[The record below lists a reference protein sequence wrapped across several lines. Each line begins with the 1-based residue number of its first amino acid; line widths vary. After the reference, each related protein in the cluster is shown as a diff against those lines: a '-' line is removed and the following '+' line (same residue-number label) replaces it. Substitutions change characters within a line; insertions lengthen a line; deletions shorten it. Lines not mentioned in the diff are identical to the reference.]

1 MCEYLKIENWKFYVK
16 HLEFEILKTKMFEF
30 GCVNIEKLK
39 IENKNLKS
47 LCEMFGRNLKVWKLK
62 CVIAKSWDMKCL
74 NIENWKLKC
83 LNTKNQTLKCLNN
96 EN

>member
-1 MCEYLKIENWKFYVK
+1 VK

-47 LCEMFGRNLKVWKLK
+47 LCEMFGRNLKV
-62 CVIAKSWDMKCL
+62 
-74 NIENWKLKC
+74 
-83 LNTKNQTLKCLNN
+83 
-96 EN
+96 